1 MITQSQPTNP
11 VNTANP
17 SHPAIPSNPAKAAEH
32 FAWIPARHLSAL
44 VPFGEGEEL
53 QIAAIH
59 FDGYASFG
67 YYAPQPNRDD
77 GRFEDLEYPYRRQYN
92 DSGLNQASE
101 FRMRQAYDLQ
111 LRLSADASEFWV
123 APPDTYPKAVRLTFE
138 QLAARRNWIERKRDA
153 LVHQQ
158 KLQISRLHQL
168 VELTQV
174 LFERLRLTEPS
185 GMSTTPFAPESIAL
199 MKKASFEIPEEMNP
213 LGLYQAIC
221 RRLLLQEEEVAA
233 VGLEILRDEIQLVRM
248 GLYAETGLFLRAQAQ
263 TVMAEYHLPEN
274 ALLIDTEDE
283 IYQHLEE
290 VVENPVNTYWPF
302 TEQPDIS
309 DDLDDCS

>member
-1 MITQSQPTNP
+1 MVTQPQPTNP

-17 SHPAIPSNPAKAAEH
+17 IPPAIPSTPVKADEH
-32 FAWIPARHLSAL
+32 FAGIPARHLHAL
-44 VPFGEGEEL
+44 VPFGEGEEI

-59 FDGYASFG
+59 LDGYASFG
-67 YYAPQPNRDD
+67 YYAPHPDRDCIH
-77 GRFEDLEYPYRRQYN
+77 FEDLDYPYRRQYN
-92 DSGLNQASE
+92 DSGLSQASE

-111 LRLSADASEFWV
+111 LRLFADASEYWV
-123 APPDTYPKAVRLTFE
+123 APPDTYPKAVSLTFE
-138 QLAARRNWIERKRDA
+138 QLAARRNWTERKRDA
-153 LVHQQ
+153 LVRQQ
-158 KLQISRLHQL
+158 KLQISRLHYL

-185 GMSTTPFAPESIAL
+185 GMSTTPFAPEIISL
-199 MKKASFEIPEEMNP
+199 MNKVSFEIPQEMNP
-213 LGLYQAIC
+213 LGLYHAIC
-221 RRLLLQEEEVAA
+221 RRLLVLEEEVAA

-274 ALLIDTEDE
+274 ALLIDTEDD
-283 IYQHLEE
+283 IYQHLKL
-290 VVENPVNTYWPF
+290 VVEDPINTYWPS

-309 DDLDDCS
+309 DDLGDCS

>member
-1 MITQSQPTNP
+1 MVTQSQPTNP

-17 SHPAIPSNPAKAAEH
+17 IHSAISSNQAKAAEH

-53 QIAAIH
+53 QIAALH
-59 FDGYASFG
+59 YDGYASFG
-67 YYAPQPNRDD
+67 YHAPQPDRDGIHYD
-77 GRFEDLEYPYRRQYN
+77 HLDYPYCGQFN
-92 DSGLNQASE
+92 DSGLTQASE
-101 FRMRQAYDLQ
+101 FRMRQAFDLQ
-111 LRLSADASEFWV
+111 VRLSADAIEFWV
-123 APPDTYPKAVRLTFE
+123 APPDTYPKPVSLTFE
-138 QLAARRNWIERKRDA
+138 QLATRRNWIERKRDA

-213 LGLYQAIC
+213 LGLYHAIC
-221 RRLLLQEEEVAA
+221 RRLLVQEEEVAT

-274 ALLIDTEDE
+274 ELLIDTEDD
-283 IYQHLEE
+283 IYQHLEL
-290 VVENPVNTYWPF
+290 VVENPIDTYWPSP
-302 TEQPDIS
+302 EQPEIS
-309 DDLDDCS
+309 DELGHCS